1 MKRLSIIMSVI
12 LLISCNPEKNYKTIL
27 LKTSGFVE
35 VAPDEASLS
44 LNLSCVDKNIEQAKT
59 CLLNISSRL
68 NEDLINFKIR
78 KEDILTTN
86 VNLNK
91 DYVWINNSNIFNGY
105 LASTTTRVKI
115 RDLTILDEVYT
126 KLLSNENLTIG
137 SLTYNHSRLDSI
149 NEVAYL
155 IALENANKLA
165 DKILSRLPEK
175 NKAITQISNF
185 EITRSEII
193 PEPDLRKNEE
203 SAVKYQSPLTVN
215 IGNMIAEKALYVEFK
230 IY

>member
-1 MKRLSIIMSVI
+1 MKRISIILSVI
-12 LLISCNPEKNYKTIL
+12 LLISCNPEKDYKTIL
-27 LKTSGFVE
+27 LKTSGIVE

-44 LNLSCVDKNIEQAKT
+44 LNLSCVDKNIEQAKA
-59 CLLNISSRL
+59 CLVSISSKL
-68 NEDLINFKIR
+68 NEDLLNFGIK

-115 RDLTILDEVYT
+115 RDLTILEEVYT
-126 KLLSNENLTIG
+126 KLLSNEKLTIG

-155 IALENANKLA
+155 NALDNANKLA

-185 EITRSEII
+185 EITRSEIN
-193 PEPDLRKNEE
+193 PEPNLRKLEE
-203 SAVKYQSPLTVN
+203 FEVQDQNQLTVN
-215 IGNMIAEKALYVEFK
+215 IGNMIAEMHLYVEFK
-230 IY
+230 IF

>member
-1 MKRLSIIMSVI
+1 MKRISIILSFI
-12 LLISCNPEKNYKTIL
+12 LLISCSPKKDYKTIL
-27 LKTSGFVE
+27 LKTSGIVE

-44 LNLSCVDKNIEQAKT
+44 LNLSCVDKNIEQAKA
-59 CLLNISSRL
+59 CLVSISSMLNDDLLNFGI
-68 NEDLINFKIR
+68 K

-105 LASTTTRVKI
+105 LASTTTRVTI
-115 RDLTILDEVYT
+115 RDLTILDEVYI
-126 KLLSNENLTIG
+126 KLLSNEKLTIG

-155 IALENANKLA
+155 NALENANKLA

-185 EITRSEII
+185 EITRSKIS
-193 PEPDLRKNEE
+193 PEPGLMKNEE
-203 SAVKYQSPLTVN
+203 FAVQYQSQLTVN

>member
-1 MKRLSIIMSVI
+1 MKRLSILLSVI
-12 LLISCNPEKNYKTIL
+12 MLISCNPEKDYKTIL
-27 LKTSGFVE
+27 LKSSGIVE

-91 DYVWINNSNIFNGY
+91 DYAWINNSNIFNGY

-137 SLTYNHSRLDSI
+137 SLIYNHSKLDSI

-155 IALENANKLA
+155 IALENADKLA

-185 EITRSEII
+185 EITRSKIN
-193 PEPDLRKNEE
+193 PEPGLMKNEE
-203 SAVKYQSPLTVN
+203 FAVQDQSQLTVN

>member
-1 MKRLSIIMSVI
+1 MKVLSIILSVI
-12 LLISCNPEKNYKTIL
+12 MLISCNPEKNYKTIL
-27 LKTSGFVE
+27 LKTSGIVE

-59 CLLNISSRL
+59 CLLSISSRL
-68 NEDLINFKIR
+68 NEDMINFKIR

-175 NKAITQISNF
+175 NKAITRISNF
-185 EITRSEII
+185 EITRSEIN
-193 PEPDLRKNEE
+193 PEPVMRKNEE
-203 SAVKYQSPLTVN
+203 FAVQDQSQLTVN
-215 IGNMIAEKALYVEFK
+215 IGNMIAEKNLYVEFK

>member
-1 MKRLSIIMSVI
+1 MKRLLILLSVI
-12 LLISCNPEKNYKTIL
+12 MLISCNPEKDSKTIL
-27 LKTSGFVE
+27 LKSSGIVE

-91 DYVWINNSNIFNGY
+91 DYAWINNSNIFNGY

-137 SLTYNHSRLDSI
+137 SLIYNHSKLDSI

-155 IALENANKLA
+155 IALENADKLA

-185 EITRSEII
+185 EITRSKIN
-193 PEPDLRKNEE
+193 PEPGLMKNEE
-203 SAVKYQSPLTVN
+203 FAVQDQSQLTVN

>member
-1 MKRLSIIMSVI
+1 M
-12 LLISCNPEKNYKTIL
+12 LISCNPEKDYKTIL
-27 LKTSGFVE
+27 LKSSGIVE

-137 SLTYNHSRLDSI
+137 SLIYNHSKLDSI

-155 IALENANKLA
+155 IALENADKLA

-185 EITRSEII
+185 EITRSKIN
-193 PEPDLRKNEE
+193 PEPGLMKNEE
-203 SAVKYQSPLTVN
+203 FAVQDQSQLTVN

>member
-1 MKRLSIIMSVI
+1 M
-12 LLISCNPEKNYKTIL
+12 LISCNPEKDYKTIL
-27 LKTSGFVE
+27 LKSSGIVE

-44 LNLSCVDKNIEQAKT
+44 LNLSCVDKNIEQAKS

-137 SLTYNHSRLDSI
+137 SLIYNHSRLDSI

-185 EITRSEII
+185 EISRSKIS
-193 PEPDLRKNEE
+193 PEPGLMKNEE
-203 SAVKYQSPLTVN
+203 FAVQDQSQLTVN
-215 IGNMIAEKALYVEFK
+215 IGNMIAEKVLFVEFK

>member
-1 MKRLSIIMSVI
+1 M
-12 LLISCNPEKNYKTIL
+12 LISCNPEKNYKTIL
-27 LKTSGFVE
+27 LKTSGIVE

-59 CLLNISSRL
+59 CLLSISSRL
-68 NEDLINFKIR
+68 NEDMINFKIR

-115 RDLTILDEVYT
+115 RDLTILDEIYT

-175 NKAITQISNF
+175 NKAISRISNF
-185 EITRSEII
+185 EITRSEID
-193 PEPDLRKNEE
+193 PEPVMRKNEE
-203 SAVKYQSPLTVN
+203 FAVQAQDQLTVN

>member
-1 MKRLSIIMSVI
+1 MKRIYIILSVI
-12 LLISCNPEKNYKTIL
+12 LLISCNPEKKYKTIL
-27 LKTSGFVE
+27 LKTSGIVE

-44 LNLSCVDKNIEQAKT
+44 LNLSCVDKNIEQAKA
-59 CLLNISSRL
+59 CLVSISSKL
-68 NEDLINFKIR
+68 NEDLLNFGIK

-115 RDLTILDEVYT
+115 RDLTILEEVYT
-126 KLLSNENLTIG
+126 NLLSNEKLTIG

-155 IALENANKLA
+155 NALDNANKLA

-185 EITRSEII
+185 EITRSEIN
-193 PEPDLRKNEE
+193 PEPNLRKLEE
-203 SAVKYQSPLTVN
+203 FEVQDQSQLTVN
-215 IGNMIAEKALYVEFK
+215 IGNMIAEMHLYVEFK
-230 IY
+230 IF

>member
-1 MKRLSIIMSVI
+1 MKRISIILSVI
-12 LLISCNPEKNYKTIL
+12 LLISCNPEKDYKTIL
-27 LKTSGFVE
+27 LKTSGIVE

-44 LNLSCVDKNIEQAKT
+44 LNLSCVDKNIEQAKA
-59 CLLNISSRL
+59 CLVSISSML
-68 NEDLINFKIR
+68 NEDLINFGIK

-91 DYVWINNSNIFNGY
+91 DYIWINNSNIFNGY

-126 KLLSNENLTIG
+126 KLLSNEKLTIG

-155 IALENANKLA
+155 NALENANKLA

-185 EITRSEII
+185 EITRSEIN
-193 PEPDLRKNEE
+193 PEPSLRKLEE
-203 SAVKYQSPLTVN
+203 FEVQDQSQLTVN
-215 IGNMIAEKALYVEFK
+215 IGNMIAEKHLYVEFK

>member
-1 MKRLSIIMSVI
+1 MKRLLILLSVI
-12 LLISCNPEKNYKTIL
+12 MLISCNPEKDSKTIL
-27 LKTSGFVE
+27 LKSSGIVE

-175 NKAITQISNF
+175 NKAITRISNF

-193 PEPDLRKNEE
+193 PEPDLRKLEE
-203 SAVKYQSPLTVN
+203 FVVQDQRQLTVN

>member
-1 MKRLSIIMSVI
+1 MKRLSILLSVI
-12 LLISCNPEKNYKTIL
+12 MLISCNPEKDSKTIL
-27 LKTSGFVE
+27 LKSSGIVE

-44 LNLSCVDKNIEQAKT
+44 LNLSCVDKNIEQAKS

-137 SLTYNHSRLDSI
+137 SLIYNHSKLDSI

-155 IALENANKLA
+155 IALENADKLA

-185 EITRSEII
+185 EITRSKIN
-193 PEPDLRKNEE
+193 PEPGLMKNEE
-203 SAVKYQSPLTVN
+203 FAVQDQSQLTVN

>member
-1 MKRLSIIMSVI
+1 M
-12 LLISCNPEKNYKTIL
+12 LISCTPEKNYKTIL
-27 LKTSGFVE
+27 LKTNGIVE
-35 VAPDEASLS
+35 VAPDEASLT

-59 CLLNISSRL
+59 CLLTISSRL
-68 NEDLINFKIR
+68 NEDMINFKIMQ
-78 KEDILTTN
+78 EDILTTN

-137 SLTYNHSRLDSI
+137 SLTYNHSKLDSI

-175 NKAITQISNF
+175 NKAITRISNF
-185 EITRSEII
+185 EITRSEIN
-193 PEPDLRKNEE
+193 PEPVLRNLEK
-203 SAVKYQSPLTVN
+203 SVVQDQSQLTVN

>member
-1 MKRLSIIMSVI
+1 MKRLLIILSVI

-27 LKTSGFVE
+27 LKTSGIVE

-44 LNLSCVDKNIEQAKT
+44 LNLTCVDKNIEQAKT

-175 NKAITQISNF
+175 NKAITRISNF

-193 PEPDLRKNEE
+193 PEPDLRKLEE
-203 SAVKYQSPLTVN
+203 FVVQDQRQLTVN

>member
-1 MKRLSIIMSVI
+1 MKRLSIILSVI

-27 LKTSGFVE
+27 LKTSGIVE

-68 NEDLINFKIR
+68 NEDMINFKIR

-115 RDLTILDEVYT
+115 RDLTTLDEVYT

-175 NKAITQISNF
+175 NKAITRISNF

-193 PEPDLRKNEE
+193 PEPDLRKLEE
-203 SAVKYQSPLTVN
+203 FVVQDQRQLTVN

>member
-68 NEDLINFKIR
+68 NEDMINFKIR

-193 PEPDLRKNEE
+193 PEPDLSKNEE
-203 SAVKYQSPLTVN
+203 FAVKYQSPLTVN
-215 IGNMIAEKALYVEFK
+215 IGNMIAEMHLYVEFK
-230 IY
+230 IF

>member
-1 MKRLSIIMSVI
+1 MKRISFILSVI
-12 LLISCNPEKNYKTIL
+12 LLISCNPEKDYKTIL
-27 LKTSGFVE
+27 LKTSGIVE

-44 LNLSCVDKNIEQAKT
+44 LNLSCVDKNIEQAKA
-59 CLLNISSRL
+59 CLVSISSML
-68 NEDLINFKIR
+68 NEDLLDFGIK

-91 DYVWINNSNIFNGY
+91 DYIWINNSNIFNGY

-126 KLLSNENLTIG
+126 KLLSNEKLTIG

-155 IALENANKLA
+155 NALENANKLA

-185 EITRSEII
+185 EITRSEIN
-193 PEPDLRKNEE
+193 PEPSLRKLEE
-203 SAVKYQSPLTVN
+203 FEVQDQSQLTVN
-215 IGNMIAEKALYVEFK
+215 IGNMIAEKHLYVEFK

>member
-1 MKRLSIIMSVI
+1 MKGLSIILSVI
-12 LLISCNPEKNYKTIL
+12 LLTGCNAEKDYKTIL
-27 LKTSGFVE
+27 LKTSGIVE
-35 VAPDEASLS
+35 VAPDEASIS

-59 CLLNISSRL
+59 CLLTISSRL
-68 NEDLINFKIR
+68 NEDLVKFKIR

-115 RDLTILDEVYT
+115 RDLTVLDDVYT

-137 SLTYNHSRLDSI
+137 SLTYNHSKLDSI

-155 IALENANKLA
+155 LALENANKLA

-175 NKAITQISNF
+175 NKAIARISNF
-185 EITRSEII
+185 EITRSEIN
-193 PEPDLRKNEE
+193 PESGFRNLEKTVVQE
-203 SAVKYQSPLTVN
+203 QSQLTVN

>member
-1 MKRLSIIMSVI
+1 MKRLLIILSVI

-27 LKTSGFVE
+27 LKTSGIVE

-44 LNLSCVDKNIEQAKT
+44 LNLTCVDKNIEQAKT

-68 NEDLINFKIR
+68 NEDMINFKIR

-115 RDLTILDEVYT
+115 RDLTTLDEVYT

-175 NKAITQISNF
+175 NKAITRISNF

-193 PEPDLRKNEE
+193 PEPDLRKLEE
-203 SAVKYQSPLTVN
+203 FVVQDQRQLTVN

>member
-35 VAPDEASLS
+35 IAPDEASLS

-91 DYVWINNSNIFNGY
+91 DYVWINNSSIFNGY

-155 IALENANKLA
+155 IALENANNLA

-175 NKAITQISNF
+175 NKVITQISNF
-185 EITRSEII
+185 DITRSEIN
-193 PEPDLRKNEE
+193 PEPVLRKNEE
-203 SAVKYQSPLTVN
+203 FAVQNQSPLTVN

>member
-1 MKRLSIIMSVI
+1 M
-12 LLISCNPEKNYKTIL
+12 LISCNPEKDYKTIL
-27 LKTSGFVE
+27 LKSSGIVE

-44 LNLSCVDKNIEQAKT
+44 LNLSCVDKNIEQAKS

-137 SLTYNHSRLDSI
+137 SLIYNHSKLDSI

-185 EITRSEII
+185 EITRSEIS
-193 PEPDLRKNEE
+193 PEPNLRKLAEVE
-203 SAVKYQSPLTVN
+203 VQDQSQLTVN
-215 IGNMIAEKALYVEFK
+215 IGNMIAEKHLYVEFK

>member
-1 MKRLSIIMSVI
+1 MKRISIILSVI
-12 LLISCNPEKNYKTIL
+12 LLTSCNPEKDYKTIL
-27 LKTSGFVE
+27 LKASGIVE

-59 CLLNISSRL
+59 CLLSISSRL
-68 NEDLINFKIR
+68 NEDLINFGIK

-126 KLLSNENLTIG
+126 KLLSNEKLTIG

-185 EITRSEII
+185 EITRSEIN
-193 PEPDLRKNEE
+193 PEPTLRKLEE
-203 SAVKYQSPLTVN
+203 FEVQDQSQLTVN
-215 IGNMIAEKALYVEFK
+215 IGNMIAEKHLYVEFK

>member
-1 MKRLSIIMSVI
+1 M
-12 LLISCNPEKNYKTIL
+12 LISCNPEKNYKTIL
-27 LKTSGFVE
+27 LKTSGIVE

-59 CLLNISSRL
+59 CLLSISSRL
-68 NEDLINFKIR
+68 NEDMINFKIR

-175 NKAITQISNF
+175 NKAITRISNF
-185 EITRSEII
+185 EITRSEIN
-193 PEPDLRKNEE
+193 PEPVMRKNEE
-203 SAVKYQSPLTVN
+203 FAVQDQSQLTVN
-215 IGNMIAEKALYVEFK
+215 IGNMIAEKNLYVEFK

>member
-1 MKRLSIIMSVI
+1 MKRLSILLSVI
-12 LLISCNPEKNYKTIL
+12 MLISCNPEKDYKTIL
-27 LKTSGFVE
+27 LKSSGIVE

-44 LNLSCVDKNIEQAKT
+44 LNLSCVDKNIEQAKS

-137 SLTYNHSRLDSI
+137 SLIYNHSKLDSI

-155 IALENANKLA
+155 IALENADKLA

-185 EITRSEII
+185 EITRSKIN
-193 PEPDLRKNEE
+193 PEPGLMKNEE
-203 SAVKYQSPLTVN
+203 FAVQDQSQLTVN

>member
-1 MKRLSIIMSVI
+1 MKRISIILSVI
-12 LLISCNPEKNYKTIL
+12 LLISCNPEKDYKTIL
-27 LKTSGFVE
+27 LKTSGIVE

-44 LNLSCVDKNIEQAKT
+44 LNLSCVDKNIEQAKA
-59 CLLNISSRL
+59 CLVSISSML
-68 NEDLINFKIR
+68 NEDLLDFGIK

-91 DYVWINNSNIFNGY
+91 DYIWINNSNIFNGY

-126 KLLSNENLTIG
+126 KLLSNEKLTIG

-155 IALENANKLA
+155 NALENANKLA

-185 EITRSEII
+185 EITRSEIN
-193 PEPDLRKNEE
+193 PEPSLRKLEE
-203 SAVKYQSPLTVN
+203 FEVQDQSQLTVN
-215 IGNMIAEKALYVEFK
+215 IGNMIAEKHLYVEFK

>member
-1 MKRLSIIMSVI
+1 MKRLSAILSVI

-27 LKTSGFVE
+27 LRTSGIVE

-68 NEDLINFKIR
+68 NEDMINFKIP

-91 DYVWINNSNIFNGY
+91 DYIWVNNSNIFNGY

-115 RDLTILDEVYT
+115 RDLTILDKIYT

-137 SLTYNHSRLDSI
+137 SLTYNHSKLDSI

-155 IALENANKLA
+155 IALENANKMA

-175 NKAITQISNF
+175 NKTITRISNF
-185 EITRSEII
+185 EIPGSEIN
-193 PEPDLRKNEE
+193 PEPGLRNLEK
-203 SAVKYQSPLTVN
+203 SVAQDQSLLTVN
-215 IGNMIAEKALYVEFK
+215 IGNILTEKYLYVEFK

>member
-1 MKRLSIIMSVI
+1 MKRLSIILSVI
-12 LLISCNPEKNYKTIL
+12 ILISCNTEKNYKTIL
-27 LKTSGFVE
+27 LKSSGIVE

-44 LNLSCVDKNIEQAKT
+44 LNLSCVDKNIEQAKS

-126 KLLSNENLTIG
+126 RLLSNENLAIG

-185 EITRSEII
+185 EISRSKIS
-193 PEPDLRKNEE
+193 PEPGLMKNEE
-203 SAVKYQSPLTVN
+203 FAVQDQSQLTVN
-215 IGNMIAEKALYVEFK
+215 IGNMIAEKALFVEFK

>member
-1 MKRLSIIMSVI
+1 MKRLSILLSVI
-12 LLISCNPEKNYKTIL
+12 MLISCNPEKDYKTIL
-27 LKTSGFVE
+27 LKSSGIVE

-44 LNLSCVDKNIEQAKT
+44 LNLGCVDKNIEQAKT

-175 NKAITQISNF
+175 NKSITQISNF
-185 EITRSEII
+185 EITRSEIN
-193 PEPDLRKNEE
+193 PEPNLRKLEE
-203 SAVKYQSPLTVN
+203 FEVQDQNQLTVN

>member
-1 MKRLSIIMSVI
+1 MKRLSILLSVI
-12 LLISCNPEKNYKTIL
+12 LLVSCNPENDYKTIL
-27 LKTSGFVE
+27 LKTSGIVE

-59 CLLNISSRL
+59 CLLSISSRL

-155 IALENANKLA
+155 IALENADKLA

-185 EITRSEII
+185 EITRSKIS
-193 PEPDLRKNEE
+193 PEPGLMKNEE
-203 SAVKYQSPLTVN
+203 FAVQDQSQLTVN

>member
-1 MKRLSIIMSVI
+1 M
-12 LLISCNPEKNYKTIL
+12 LISCNPEKDSKTIL
-27 LKTSGFVE
+27 LKSSGIVE

-91 DYVWINNSNIFNGY
+91 DYAWINNSNIFNGY

-137 SLTYNHSRLDSI
+137 SLIYNHSKLDSI

-155 IALENANKLA
+155 IALENADKLA

-185 EITRSEII
+185 EITRSKIN
-193 PEPDLRKNEE
+193 PEPGLMKNEE
-203 SAVKYQSPLTVN
+203 FAVQDQSQLTVN

>member
-1 MKRLSIIMSVI
+1 M
-12 LLISCNPEKNYKTIL
+12 LISCNTEKNYKTIL
-27 LKTSGFVE
+27 LKTNGIVE
-35 VAPDEASLS
+35 VAPDEASLT

-59 CLLNISSRL
+59 CLLTISSRL
-68 NEDLINFKIR
+68 NEDMINFKIR

-115 RDLTILDEVYT
+115 RDLAILDEVYT

-137 SLTYNHSRLDSI
+137 SLTYNHSKLDSI

-175 NKAITQISNF
+175 NKAITRISNF
-185 EITRSEII
+185 EITRSEIN
-193 PEPDLRKNEE
+193 PESGLRNLEK
-203 SAVKYQSPLTVN
+203 SVVQDQSQLVVN

>member
-1 MKRLSIIMSVI
+1 MKRLSILLSVI
-12 LLISCNPEKNYKTIL
+12 MLISCNPEKDSKTIL
-27 LKTSGFVE
+27 LKSSGIVE

-91 DYVWINNSNIFNGY
+91 DYAWINNSNIFNGY

-137 SLTYNHSRLDSI
+137 SLIYNHSKLDSI

-155 IALENANKLA
+155 IALENADKLA

-185 EITRSEII
+185 EITRSKIN
-193 PEPDLRKNEE
+193 PEPGLMKNEE
-203 SAVKYQSPLTVN
+203 FAVQDQSQLTVN

>member
-1 MKRLSIIMSVI
+1 MKRLSIILSVI
-12 LLISCNPEKNYKTIL
+12 MLISCNPEKNYKTIL
-27 LKTSGFVE
+27 LKTNGIVE
-35 VAPDEASLS
+35 VAPDEASLT

-59 CLLNISSRL
+59 CLLTISSRL
-68 NEDLINFKIR
+68 NEDMINFKIR

-115 RDLTILDEVYT
+115 RNLAILDEVYT

-137 SLTYNHSRLDSI
+137 SLTYNHSKLDSI

-175 NKAITQISNF
+175 NKAITRISNF
-185 EITRSEII
+185 EITRSEIN
-193 PEPDLRKNEE
+193 PESGLRNLEK
-203 SAVKYQSPLTVN
+203 SVVQDQSQLIVN